1 MVMQHFMEALRDASM
16 VACIAYRQNCYVHER
31 EQHSVDWDSQAS
43 RIGWGSSRQASYD
56 MPDFFSKFL
65 DVDTVT
71 HLDMNL
77 HYLEEKDLAAL
88 VERSVLLKD
97 DGHHTY
103 TGASSV
109 VQYIQAQSQGNPFWI
124 KKLSEVGWVGWVM
137 RVWEALCFEM
147 SIHSAGFPIQSKCQF
162 ILCILMYL

>member
-1 MVMQHFMEALRDASM
+1 MVMQTFLEALRDASM
-16 VACIAYRQNCYVHER
+16 VACIAYRHNCYVHER

-43 RIGWGSSRQASYD
+43 RIGGKSSRKANYDVQA
-56 MPDFFSKFL
+56 FFSKFL

-97 DGHHTY
+97 DEHYIY
-103 TGASSV
+103 TGGSSV

-124 KKLSEVGWVGWVM
+124 KKLSEVGWVGLGHACLEGIV
-137 RVWEALCFEM
+137 F
-147 SIHSAGFPIQSKCQF
+147 
-162 ILCILMYL
+162 